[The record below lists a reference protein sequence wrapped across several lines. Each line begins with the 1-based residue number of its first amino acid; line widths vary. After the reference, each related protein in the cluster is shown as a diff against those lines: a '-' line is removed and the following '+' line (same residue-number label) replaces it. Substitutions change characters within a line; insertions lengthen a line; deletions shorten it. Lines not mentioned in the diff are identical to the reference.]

1 MRCRAGLIC
10 SWGVHVARH
19 VASNG
24 RKLTPT
30 NHDREAA
37 EAVRGVVLIC
47 GRLVARDQRRVRFA
61 GDRGLAGDRGRGGG
75 RCREGQRQLLT
86 QVRREIRR
94 AMLKA
99 DILPAAAIVQA
110 VDSYRDQKLWSSAIS
125 SAAKTTCSG
134 Q

>member
-1 MRCRAGLIC
+1 MRYRAGLIC

-37 EAVRGVVLIC
+37 EAVRGVVPSC

-75 RCREGQRQLLT
+75 RCQLLT
-86 QVRREIRR
+86 TSTSRNTASDAEKPTSSLPPSSSRRS
-94 AMLKA
+94 L
-99 DILPAAAIVQA
+99 
-110 VDSYRDQKLWSSAIS
+110 Y
-125 SAAKTTCSG
+125 
-134 Q
+134 